1 MIFIL
6 TIGVFSIINTE
17 MGVIGIL
24 PLLAERFGVN
34 IPQAGLLISLFALAV
49 AFSGPV
55 MPLLFSGMERK
66 KVMLLVLGLFAL
78 GNIAG
83 MCTDN
88 FAVALAARVLPAFL
102 HPVYCSLAFSVAGA
116 SVPEKDRLKAVAKVI
131 VGVSAGMVLGV
142 PISSFVAANFS
153 LDAAMAVF
161 AVGNLLAFAA
171 TLVFVPRLPVQGRAS
186 CKEQLV
192 LLKRPVLWLSIAGII
207 FMNGA
212 VFGVFGFYSGY
223 LEQITHLSWNNIS
236 AVLFIYGYLEQ
247 ITHLSW
253 NNISAVLFIY
263 GCANILGNIIGGR
276 LLTKAPLRTAALFAP
291 ALAAVYMAVYFTGAY
306 APAVVALTLVWG
318 IIGGINV
325 NINQY
330 WITSAAPEAPDFAN
344 GLFLTAANLGTTFG
358 TMLCGEII
366 ASLGMGSMVFG
377 GIIFLALCFA
387 FVCARIYAGRPAGN
401 LQRA

>member
-1 MIFIL
+1 
-6 TIGVFSIINTE
+6 
-17 MGVIGIL
+17 
-24 PLLAERFGVN
+24 
-34 IPQAGLLISLFALAV
+34 
-49 AFSGPV
+49 
-55 MPLLFSGMERK
+55 
-66 KVMLLVLGLFAL
+66 
-78 GNIAG
+78 
-83 MCTDN
+83 
-88 FAVALAARVLPAFL
+88 
-102 HPVYCSLAFSVAGA
+102 
-116 SVPEKDRLKAVAKVI
+116 
-131 VGVSAGMVLGV
+131 MVLGV

-161 AVGNLLAFAA
+161 AAGNLLAFAA

-223 LEQITHLSWNNIS
+223 LEQITHLSWN
-236 AVLFIYGYLEQ
+236 
-247 ITHLSW
+247 H
-253 NNISAVLFIY
+253 ISAVLFIY

-276 LLTKAPLRTAALFAP
+276 LLTKAPLRTAVLFAP

-318 IIGGINV
+318 IIGGVNV

-366 ASLGMGSMVFG
+366 ASWGMGSMLFG

>member
-1 MIFIL
+1 MLKSNSNLMIFIL

-24 PLLAERFGVN
+24 PLLAERFGVS
-34 IPQAGLLISLFALAV
+34 IPQAGFLISLFALAV

-161 AVGNLLAFAA
+161 AA
-171 TLVFVPRLPVQGRAS
+171 TLVFVPRLPVEGRAS

-236 AVLFIYGYLEQ
+236 AVLFIYG
-247 ITHLSW
+247 
-253 NNISAVLFIY
+253 
-263 GCANILGNIIGGR
+263 CANILGNIIGGR
-276 LLTKAPLRTAALFAP
+276 LLTKAPLRTAVLFAP
-291 ALAAVYMAVYFTGAY
+291 ALAVVYMAVYFTGAY
-306 APAVVALTLVWG
+306 ALAVVALTLVWG

-366 ASLGMGSMVFG
+366 ASWGMGSMLFG
-377 GIIFLALCFA
+377 GIIFLVLCFV
-387 FVCARIYAGRPAGN
+387 FVCARIYAEQRTAQAAGV
-401 LQRA
+401 L

>member
-1 MIFIL
+1 MLKSNGNLMIFIL

-24 PLLAERFGVN
+24 PLLAERFGVS

-83 MCTDN
+83 IYTDN

-161 AVGNLLAFAA
+161 AAGNLLAFAA
-171 TLVFVPRLPVQGRAS
+171 TLVLCRVCRYRGALPA
-186 CKEQLV
+186 K
-192 LLKRPVLWLSIAGII
+192 
-207 FMNGA
+207 N
-212 VFGVFGFYSGY
+212 
-223 LEQITHLSWNNIS
+223 SW
-236 AVLFIYGYLEQ
+236 
-247 ITHLSW
+247 
-253 NNISAVLFIY
+253 
-263 GCANILGNIIGGR
+263 C
-276 LLTKAPLRTAALFAP
+276 
-291 ALAAVYMAVYFTGAY
+291 
-306 APAVVALTLVWG
+306 
-318 IIGGINV
+318 
-325 NINQY
+325 
-330 WITSAAPEAPDFAN
+330 
-344 GLFLTAANLGTTFG
+344 
-358 TMLCGEII
+358 C
-366 ASLGMGSMVFG
+366 
-377 GIIFLALCFA
+377 
-387 FVCARIYAGRPAGN
+387 
-401 LQRA
+401 

>member
-1 MIFIL
+1 MLKSNGNLMIFIL

-24 PLLAERFGVN
+24 PLLAERFGVS

-161 AVGNLLAFAA
+161 AAGNLLAFAA

-236 AVLFIYGYLEQ
+236 AVLFIYG
-247 ITHLSW
+247 
-253 NNISAVLFIY
+253 
-263 GCANILGNIIGGR
+263 CANILGN
-276 LLTKAPLRTAALFAP
+276 
-291 ALAAVYMAVYFTGAY
+291 
-306 APAVVALTLVWG
+306 

-366 ASLGMGSMVFG
+366 ASWGMGSMLFG

-387 FVCARIYAGRPAGN
+387 FVCARIYAGSPAGN

>member
-1 MIFIL
+1 MLKSNGNLMIFIL

-24 PLLAERFGVN
+24 PLLAERFGVS

-161 AVGNLLAFAA
+161 AAGNLLAFAA
-171 TLVFVPRLPVQGRAS
+171 TLVFVPRLPVQGRTS

-236 AVLFIYGYLEQ
+236 AVLFIYG
-247 ITHLSW
+247 
-253 NNISAVLFIY
+253 
-263 GCANILGNIIGGR
+263 CANILGNIIGGR
-276 LLTKAPLRTAALFAP
+276 LLTKAPLRTAVLFAP
-291 ALAAVYMAVYFTGAY
+291 VLAAVYMAVYFTGAY

-318 IIGGINV
+318 IIGGVNV

-366 ASLGMGSMVFG
+366 ASWGMGSMLFG

-387 FVCARIYAGRPAGN
+387 FVCARIYAGSPAGN

>member
-24 PLLAERFGVN
+24 PLLAERFGVS

-116 SVPEKDRLKAVAKVI
+116 SVPEKERLKAVAKVI

-153 LDAAMAVF
+153 LDAA
-161 AVGNLLAFAA
+161 GNLLVFAA

-236 AVLFIYGYLEQ
+236 AVLFIYG
-247 ITHLSW
+247 
-253 NNISAVLFIY
+253 
-263 GCANILGNIIGGR
+263 CANILGNIIGGR
-276 LLTKAPLRTAALFAP
+276 LLTKAPLRQCCLP
-291 ALAAVYMAVYFTGAY
+291 RHWRPYIWRCILR
-306 APAVVALTLVWG
+306 ALTHRRW
-318 IIGGINV
+318 
-325 NINQY
+325 
-330 WITSAAPEAPDFAN
+330 
-344 GLFLTAANLGTTFG
+344 
-358 TMLCGEII
+358 
-366 ASLGMGSMVFG
+366 
-377 GIIFLALCFA
+377 
-387 FVCARIYAGRPAGN
+387 
-401 LQRA
+401 

>member
-1 MIFIL
+1 
-6 TIGVFSIINTE
+6 
-17 MGVIGIL
+17 
-24 PLLAERFGVN
+24 
-34 IPQAGLLISLFALAV
+34 
-49 AFSGPV
+49 
-55 MPLLFSGMERK
+55 
-66 KVMLLVLGLFAL
+66 
-78 GNIAG
+78 
-83 MCTDN
+83 
-88 FAVALAARVLPAFL
+88 
-102 HPVYCSLAFSVAGA
+102 
-116 SVPEKDRLKAVAKVI
+116 
-131 VGVSAGMVLGV
+131 MVLGV

-161 AVGNLLAFAA
+161 AAGNLLAFAA

-236 AVLFIYGYLEQ
+236 AVLFIYG
-247 ITHLSW
+247 
-253 NNISAVLFIY
+253 
-263 GCANILGNIIGGR
+263 CANILGNIIGGR
-276 LLTKAPLRTAALFAP
+276 LLTKAPLRTAVLFAP
-291 ALAAVYMAVYFTGAY
+291 VLAAVYMAVYFTGAY

-366 ASLGMGSMVFG
+366 TSWGMGSMVFG

-387 FVCARIYAGRPAGN
+387 FVCARIYAERRTVQAAGV
-401 LQRA
+401 L

>member
-1 MIFIL
+1 MLKSQSNLMIFIL
-6 TIGVFSIINTE
+6 TVGVFSIINTE

-24 PLLAERFGVN
+24 PLLAERFGVT

-55 MPLLFSGMERK
+55 LPLVFSGVNRK
-66 KVMLLVLGLFAL
+66 KVMLLVLGLFSV
-78 GNIAG
+78 GNTVSIF
-83 MCTDN
+83 TDN
-88 FAVALAARVLPAFL
+88 FTVALIARVAPAFL
-102 HPVYCSLAFSVAGA
+102 HPVYCSLAFSVAGS
-116 SVPEKDRLKAVAKVI
+116 SVPEEDRLKAVARVI

-142 PISSFVAANFS
+142 PISSFVASNFS

-161 AVGNLLAFAA
+161 AAGNILAFLA
-171 TLVFVPRLPVQGRAS
+171 TLFFVPDLPVEGRVS
-186 CKEQLV
+186 YKEQLV
-192 LLKRPVLWLSIAGII
+192 LLKRPVLILSIIGII

-223 LEQITHLSWNNIS
+223 LEQITHLSWNTIS
-236 AVLFIYGYLEQ
+236 AVLL
-247 ITHLSW
+247 
-253 NNISAVLFIY
+253 IY
-263 GCANILGNIIGGR
+263 GCANILGNLIGGR
-276 LLTKAPLRTAALFAP
+276 LLSAAPVRTAVTFP
-291 ALAAVYMAVYFTGAY
+291 IALAAVFAALYFTGASSY
-306 APAVVALTLVWG
+306 AVFAITVIWG
-318 IIGGINV
+318 ILGGINV

-366 ASLGMGSMVFG
+366 AAMGMGSMVLG

-387 FVCARIYAGRPAGN
+387 FMCARVFAGSDRKNIAEN
-401 LQRA
+401 F

>member
-1 MIFIL
+1 MLKSNGNLMIFIL

-17 MGVIGIL
+17 MGVIGIF
-24 PLLAERFGVN
+24 PLLAERFGVS

-55 MPLLFSGMERK
+55 IPLLFSGMERQ

-161 AVGNLLAFAA
+161 AAGQPSGVCGNACFCAAFAGRGAHFLQRTACAVKTPGALAFYCRHYFYERRRFWRIRF
-171 TLVFVPRLPVQGRAS
+171 LFRLS
-186 CKEQLV
+186 
-192 LLKRPVLWLSIAGII
+192 
-207 FMNGA
+207 
-212 VFGVFGFYSGY
+212 
-223 LEQITHLSWNNIS
+223 
-236 AVLFIYGYLEQ
+236 
-247 ITHLSW
+247 
-253 NNISAVLFIY
+253 
-263 GCANILGNIIGGR
+263 
-276 LLTKAPLRTAALFAP
+276 
-291 ALAAVYMAVYFTGAY
+291 
-306 APAVVALTLVWG
+306 
-318 IIGGINV
+318 
-325 NINQY
+325 
-330 WITSAAPEAPDFAN
+330 
-344 GLFLTAANLGTTFG
+344 
-358 TMLCGEII
+358 
-366 ASLGMGSMVFG
+366 
-377 GIIFLALCFA
+377 
-387 FVCARIYAGRPAGN
+387 
-401 LQRA
+401 

>member
-1 MIFIL
+1 
-6 TIGVFSIINTE
+6 
-17 MGVIGIL
+17 
-24 PLLAERFGVN
+24 
-34 IPQAGLLISLFALAV
+34 
-49 AFSGPV
+49 
-55 MPLLFSGMERK
+55 
-66 KVMLLVLGLFAL
+66 
-78 GNIAG
+78 
-83 MCTDN
+83 
-88 FAVALAARVLPAFL
+88 
-102 HPVYCSLAFSVAGA
+102 
-116 SVPEKDRLKAVAKVI
+116 
-131 VGVSAGMVLGV
+131 MVLGV

-161 AVGNLLAFAA
+161 AAGNLLAFAA

-212 VFGVFGFYSGY
+212 VFSVFGFYS
-223 LEQITHLSWNNIS
+223 
-236 AVLFIYGYLEQ
+236 GYLEQ

-276 LLTKAPLRTAALFAP
+276 LLTKAPLRTAVLFAP
-291 ALAAVYMAVYFTGAY
+291 ALAA
-306 APAVVALTLVWG
+306 

-366 ASLGMGSMVFG
+366 ASWGMGSMLFG

>member
-1 MIFIL
+1 
-6 TIGVFSIINTE
+6 
-17 MGVIGIL
+17 
-24 PLLAERFGVN
+24 
-34 IPQAGLLISLFALAV
+34 
-49 AFSGPV
+49 
-55 MPLLFSGMERK
+55 
-66 KVMLLVLGLFAL
+66 
-78 GNIAG
+78 
-83 MCTDN
+83 
-88 FAVALAARVLPAFL
+88 
-102 HPVYCSLAFSVAGA
+102 
-116 SVPEKDRLKAVAKVI
+116 
-131 VGVSAGMVLGV
+131 MVLGV

-161 AVGNLLAFAA
+161 AAGNLLAFAA
-171 TLVFVPRLPVQGRAS
+171 TLVFVPRLPVQGRTS

-236 AVLFIYGYLEQ
+236 AVLFIYG
-247 ITHLSW
+247 
-253 NNISAVLFIY
+253 
-263 GCANILGNIIGGR
+263 CANILGNIIGGR
-276 LLTKAPLRTAALFAP
+276 LLTKAPLRTAVLFAP

-306 APAVVALTLVWG
+306 APVVVVLTLVWG
-318 IIGGINV
+318 IIGGVNV

-387 FVCARIYAGRPAGN
+387 FVCARIYTGRPAGS

>member
-1 MIFIL
+1 
-6 TIGVFSIINTE
+6 
-17 MGVIGIL
+17 
-24 PLLAERFGVN
+24 
-34 IPQAGLLISLFALAV
+34 
-49 AFSGPV
+49 
-55 MPLLFSGMERK
+55 
-66 KVMLLVLGLFAL
+66 MLLVLGLFAL

-161 AVGNLLAFAA
+161 AAGNLLAFAA
-171 TLVFVPRLPVQGRAS
+171 TLVFVPRLPVEGRTS

-192 LLKRPVLWLSIAGII
+192 LLKRPVLWLSIVGII

-212 VFGVFGFYSGY
+212 VFGVFGFYS
-223 LEQITHLSWNNIS
+223 
-236 AVLFIYGYLEQ
+236 GYLEQ

-276 LLTKAPLRTAALFAP
+276 LLTKAPLRTAVLFAP

-366 ASLGMGSMVFG
+366 ASFGMGSMVFG
-377 GIIFLALCFA
+377 GIIFLAMCFA

>member
-1 MIFIL
+1 MLKSNGNLMIFIL

-24 PLLAERFGVN
+24 PLLAERFGVS

-161 AVGNLLAFAA
+161 AAGNLLAFAA
-171 TLVFVPRLPVQGRAS
+171 TLVFVPRLPVQERTS

-192 LLKRPVLWLSIAGII
+192 LLKRPVLWLSIAGIV

-236 AVLFIYGYLEQ
+236 AV
-247 ITHLSW
+247 
-253 NNISAVLFIY
+253 
-263 GCANILGNIIGGR
+263 
-276 LLTKAPLRTAALFAP
+276 LFAP

-366 ASLGMGSMVFG
+366 ASWGMGSMLFG

>member
-1 MIFIL
+1 
-6 TIGVFSIINTE
+6 
-17 MGVIGIL
+17 
-24 PLLAERFGVN
+24 
-34 IPQAGLLISLFALAV
+34 
-49 AFSGPV
+49 
-55 MPLLFSGMERK
+55 
-66 KVMLLVLGLFAL
+66 
-78 GNIAG
+78 
-83 MCTDN
+83 
-88 FAVALAARVLPAFL
+88 
-102 HPVYCSLAFSVAGA
+102 
-116 SVPEKDRLKAVAKVI
+116 
-131 VGVSAGMVLGV
+131 
-142 PISSFVAANFS
+142 
-153 LDAAMAVF
+153 
-161 AVGNLLAFAA
+161 
-171 TLVFVPRLPVQGRAS
+171 
-186 CKEQLV
+186 
-192 LLKRPVLWLSIAGII
+192 
-207 FMNGA
+207 MNGA
-212 VFGVFGFYSGY
+212 VFGVFGFYS
-223 LEQITHLSWNNIS
+223 
-236 AVLFIYGYLEQ
+236 GYLEQ

-276 LLTKAPLRTAALFAP
+276 LLTKEPLRTAVLFAP